1 MSYNGHPFDDSLIP
15 SLESVRDRI
24 KLNKAAMIIIDGGVG
39 EGKTTLACHIAK
51 FFQPDWVRQRSE
63 ELLAMGGKQFLKAL
77 DVSVKKG
84 DKVVV
89 YDEAG
94 DFNSRGALTYF
105 NQNLNRVF
113 ETYRQT
119 QKLII
124 LCLPDSSDI
133 DKSLYKKRI
142 PRAVINTYNRNRK
155 WGNYRVYSLWR
166 AWYLHEKMRKLT
178 VPPQAYTMVSPNLY
192 GHFKDLSPEERDI
205 IGKISMKGK
214 RQIIQQSYLNQKG
227 LIDIEEIGRRTGYS
241 KASLYPKLRDESSE
255 SVGRKKYWD
264 KSIVEKL
271 LAEKGRR

>member
-1 MSYNGHPFDDSLIP
+1 MSYNGLPFDDSLIP
-15 SLESVRDRI
+15 SLQSVKDRI

-39 EGKTTLACHIAK
+39 EGKTTLACHIAEWY
-51 FFQPDWVRQRSE
+51 QPGWVENRSE
-63 ELLAMGGKQFLKAL
+63 ELLAMGGKAFLKSL
-77 DVSVKKG
+77 DVSVKKK
-84 DKVVV
+84 DRVVV

-133 DKSLYKKRI
+133 DRNLFKKRI
-142 PRAVINTYNRNRK
+142 PRMVINTYDRNDK
-155 WGNYRVYSLWR
+155 YGNYRVYSLWR
-166 AWYLHEKMRKLT
+166 AWYLHEKMKKLT
-178 VPPQAYTMVSPNLY
+178 VPPQAYSIVTPNLF
-192 GHFKDLSPEERDI
+192 GHFKDLDPEEREV

-214 RQIIQQSYLNQKG
+214 RQIIQKSYLNQKG

-241 KASLYPKLRDESSE
+241 KASLYPKLRDLECE

-264 KSIVEKL
+264 KSVVEKL
-271 LAEKGRR
+271 LAEKKR